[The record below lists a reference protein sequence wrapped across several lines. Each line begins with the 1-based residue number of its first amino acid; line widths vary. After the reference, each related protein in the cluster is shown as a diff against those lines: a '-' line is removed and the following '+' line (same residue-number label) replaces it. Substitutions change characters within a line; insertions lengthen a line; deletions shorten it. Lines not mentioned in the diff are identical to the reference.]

1 LSPDPQDERR
11 RQFRQM
17 GRLISLGWEFAL
29 AILVG
34 LGLGILMD
42 RWLPTRP
49 WGTFIMTLFGIA
61 AGFVNFFRTVL
72 GDGGRGRGGVSG
84 D

>member
-1 LSPDPQDERR
+1 MSTDPQDERR
-11 RQFRQM
+11 RTYREL

-34 LGLGILMD
+34 LGLGLLTD

-49 WGTFIMTLFGIA
+49 WGTLIFLLFGIA
-61 AGFVNFFRTVL
+61 AGFVNFFRVTL
-72 GDGGRGRGGVSG
+72 GDGRKGKGGVSG

>member
-1 LSPDPQDERR
+1 MSPDPQDERR
-11 RQFRQM
+11 RQYRQM

-29 AILVG
+29 AILLG
-34 LGLGILMD
+34 LGLGVLMD

-49 WGTFIMTLFGIA
+49 WGTIVFILFGIA
-61 AGFVNFFRTVL
+61 AGFVNFFRAVL
-72 GDGGRGRGGVSG
+72 GDGRRGRGSVSG